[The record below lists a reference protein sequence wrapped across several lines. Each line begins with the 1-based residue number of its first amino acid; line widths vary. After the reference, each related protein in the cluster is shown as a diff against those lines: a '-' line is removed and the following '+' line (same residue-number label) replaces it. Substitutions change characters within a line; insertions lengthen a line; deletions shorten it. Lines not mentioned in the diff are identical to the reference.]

1 MRNLR
6 LDICY
11 EGTRYRGWQRLGNT
25 DNTIQGKLETA
36 LSRILEEPIEISGSG
51 RTDAGVHARGQVANF
66 HCESDM
72 SRSEEHSLNSSHT
85 S

>member
-11 EGTRYRGWQRLGNT
+11 DGTRYRGWQRRPGRA
-25 DNTIQGKLETA
+25 DTIQGKRETA
-36 LSRILEEPIEISGSG
+36 LSRILGETGEVTGSG

-66 HCESDM
+66 H
-72 SRSEEHSLNSSHT
+72 
-85 S
+85 